1 MKPLSESY
9 RREDGAALVE
19 IRLHS
24 VHQLFN
30 SLDPA
35 PFHEKDLDADAEEYI
50 VESVREFPLREKIKL
65 VFHLPRAEA
74 SDAGDLQGAIHNYFA
89 YRAGVVAREL
99 RAKLA
104 EGRATLAIAVLFLAL
119 CLVLRQTALTIG
131 DTGYAHIVAEGLLIV
146 GWVAMWRPIEILLY
160 DWWPIRRRLRPL
172 SKLAAIGVEVRALPE

>member
-9 RREDGAALVE
+9 RREDGAALVK

-24 VHQLFN
+24 VRQLFN

-35 PFHEKDLDADAEEYI
+35 PFHEKDLDAGAEEYI
-50 VESVREFPLREKIKL
+50 VESVREIPLREKIKL

-89 YRAGVVAREL
+89 YRTGVVAREQ

-104 EGRATLAIAVLFLAL
+104 ERPTFAIAVLFLVL
-119 CLVLRQTALTIG
+119 CLVLRQMVLTLG
-131 DTGYAHIVAEGLLIV
+131 AGAPGHIAADGLLIV
-146 GWVAMWRPIEILLY
+146 GWVAMWRPIQILLY
-160 DWWPIRRRLRPL
+160 DWWPIARRVRWL
-172 SKLAAIGVEVRALPE
+172 SKLAATPVELRVLPD

>member
-1 MKPLSESY
+1 MKSLSENY

-24 VHQLFN
+24 VRQLFN

-50 VESVREFPLREKIKL
+50 VESVRELPLREKIKL

-74 SDAGDLQGAIHNYFA
+74 SDAGDLKGAIHNYFA

-104 EGRATLAIAVLFLAL
+104 EGRLTFVIAVLFLVL
-119 CLVLRQTALTIG
+119 CLVLRQMVRTLG
-131 DTGYAHIVAEGLLIV
+131 DGAAGHIAAEGLLIV
-146 GWVAMWRPIEILLY
+146 GWVAMWRPIQILLY
-160 DWWPIRRRLRPL
+160 DWWPIARRVRWL
-172 SKLAAIGVEVRALPE
+172 SKLAVTPVELRILAD